1 LPDEWDI
8 GVVCLLHKKGDLMVY
23 NNYRGVMLLNIVYK
37 VLSNILFNHLF
48 LYTEKITG
56 NYQCRVW
63 PDRSIVSKIFTIR

>member
-48 LYTEKITG
+48 LYT
-56 NYQCRVW
+56 
-63 PDRSIVSKIFTIR
+63 